1 MGTKRNTVQK
11 QLVLDAVKTLDIH
24 ASAEQVYEHVVQKH
38 PNVSKA
44 TVYRNLSQMAAAK
57 ELLNIGSFYGTT
69 HYDHNCHKHHHFI
82 CDGCRSIFDVEVD
95 CGQIIDRVA
104 GKVEFDIADFNLT
117 FSGFCRK
124 CKNLSS

>member
-1 MGTKRNTVQK
+1 MNAKRNTVQK
-11 QLVLDAVKTLDIH
+11 RLILDAVRTLDMH
-24 ASAEQVYEHVVQKH
+24 ASAEQVYEYVVQKH

-44 TVYRNLSQMAAAK
+44 TVYRNLNQMAEAK
-57 ELLNIGSFYGTT
+57 EILNIGNFYGTA

-95 CGQIIDRVA
+95 CEQIIDRVS

-117 FSGFCRK
+117 FSGLCRK
-124 CKNLSS
+124 CKTLSS